1 MYIDGSDPDVKN
13 HDLVMLLTTSYHKP
27 FLACCVVF
35 QFEEGCLTRVFPW
48 SDMIHR
54 LNDRLMLRGI
64 VSRDLSEEEVL
75 QVLSNKAATG
85 ELVPGDGWSQQI
97 SQGLRDLIG

>member
-1 MYIDGSDPDVKN
+1 
-13 HDLVMLLTTSYHKP
+13 
-27 FLACCVVF
+27 
-35 QFEEGCLTRVFPW
+35 
-48 SDMIHR
+48 MIHR
-54 LNDRLMLRGI
+54 LNDRLILRGI

-97 SQGLRDLIG
+97 SHGLRDLIA